1 MARIQLGN
9 FGNVLPEVQR
19 TPTQSVSS
27 GQIIANAVGNVAGQL
42 ANQYSQRKKEEA
54 QQLEQKQ
61 KGEDDILYTNLY
73 SKAGVDLQVLDD
85 DVNMQIKQG
94 AKLEDVQLYREEGVQ
109 NIMQKYQYDIPER
122 YRDRFAGAM
131 DAKAYESAAK
141 SLPQFRASQQQSERV
156 TLNETMQNALKS
168 DTREEYRAVMQIG
181 IDGSSLSSADK
192 QELLNRADNSWDVD
206 KSGRLLEGLFRSQ
219 DVDAIQTEFQS
230 ENLKTK
236 FPYLQQDQITA
247 LQKSAYAKIDQINRA
262 KETEAKAID
271 NDAKDAVSEMKRIVS
286 TGGIPSVEVLT
297 GLAQRTIGTQY
308 ATEMNQYV
316 AVADGVNKF
325 LRMPPDQRGTVL
337 SRMQSEQKT
346 KPSDDPELDKY
357 TLDLYTRAHN
367 ESLSREKNDV
377 AGNYNVV
384 TGKELIN
391 PPATSIAM
399 GDPQAINALRQNIKE
414 IKAFNAT
421 RGITGNANP
430 LTQQTQNELRQ
441 FWGKAPAEQRLQ
453 ILGNLKSASTGEP
466 NSFSPMVQ
474 SIAGGANSYR
484 LAAAIGNN
492 PRYKETVA
500 LPIIKG
506 QMRLEKK
513 EVNFDTKQ
521 TSSAINDYFAG
532 LGLSDSG
539 ISVYRDTAIAYYAES
554 LHQTQAKK
562 DANGKYAFDEDL
574 FNDALIAVTGGRYI
588 QGSNKVLRPYGVSDK
603 SFRDQIKAFNDSNAR
618 SYGTD
623 RSYFIDAKIMQNPKN
638 PNQYY
643 FMDGSRPIRTPNNQE
658 ILFMTIH

>member
-19 TPTQSVSS
+19 TPTQNVSS
-27 GQIIANAVGNVAGQL
+27 GQIIANAVGNVAGQSVD
-42 ANQYSQRKKEEA
+42 QYSQRKKDEA

-61 KGEDDILYTNLY
+61 KGEDDILYTNIY

-94 AKLEDVQLYREEGVQ
+94 AKLDDVQLYREEGVQ
-109 NIMQKYQYDIPER
+109 KIMQKYQYDVPER

-168 DTREEYRAVMQIG
+168 DTREEYKAVMQIG

-262 KETEAKAID
+262 RETEAKAID

-316 AVADGVNKF
+316 AVADGVNTF

-346 KPSDDPELDKY
+346 KPSDNPELDKY

-391 PPATSIAM
+391 PPATSIAL
-399 GDPQAINALRQNIKE
+399 GEPQAINALRQNIKE

-453 ILGNLKSASTGEP
+453 MLGNLKSASTGEP
-466 NSFSPMVQ
+466 NAFSPMVQ
-474 SIAGGANSYR
+474 SIAGAANSYR

-492 PRYKETVA
+492 PRYRETVA
-500 LPIIKG
+500 LPIVKG

-539 ISVYRDTAIAYYAES
+539 ISVYRDTAMAYYAES

-623 RSYFIDAKIMQNPKN
+623 RSYFIDAKIMQNPKK

>member
-9 FGNVLPEVQR
+9 FGNVLPEVSR
-19 TPTQSVSS
+19 TPTQNVSS
-27 GQIIANAVGNVAGQL
+27 GQIIANAAGNAAIQL
-42 ANQYSQRKKEEA
+42 ATQA
-54 QQLEQKQ
+54 QERNNREKQLIDQQK
-61 KGEDDILYTNLY
+61 KGEDDILYTNIY

-94 AKLEDVQLYREEGVQ
+94 AKLDDVQLYREEGVQ
-109 NIMQKYQYDIPER
+109 GIMQKYQYDVPER
-122 YRDRFAGAM
+122 YRDRFAGAL

-141 SLPQFRASQQQSERV
+141 VLPQFRASQQQSERV

-168 DTREEYRAVMQIG
+168 DTREEYKAVMQIG
-181 IDGSSLSSADK
+181 IEGSSLSAAEK
-192 QELLNRADNSWDVD
+192 QELINKSDNTWDVD

-219 DVDAIQTEFQS
+219 DVGAIQTEFQS
-230 ENLKTK
+230 DNLKTK

-247 LQKSAYAKIDQINRA
+247 LQKSAYAKIDQINKA

-271 NDAKDAVSEMKRIVS
+271 NDAKDAVSEIKQIVAS
-286 TGGIPSVEVLT
+286 GGIPSVEVLT
-297 GLAQRTIGTQY
+297 GLAQRTMGTSY
-308 ATEMNQYV
+308 AAEMNQYV
-316 AVADGVNKF
+316 AVADGVNSF

-337 SRMQSEQKT
+337 SRMQSDQKT
-346 KPSDDPELDKY
+346 KPSDDPTLDKW

-384 TGKELIN
+384 TGKELTN
-391 PPATSIAM
+391 PPATSIAL
-399 GDPQAINALRQNIKE
+399 GEPQAINALRQNIKE

-441 FWGKAPAEQRLQ
+441 FWSKAPAEQRLQ
-453 ILGNLKSASTGEP
+453 MLGNLKSASTGEP
-466 NSFSPMVQ
+466 NAFSPMVQ

-500 LPIIKG
+500 LPIVKG

-521 TSSAINDYFAG
+521 TNSAVNDYFTG

-539 ISVYRDTAIAYYAES
+539 VSVYRDTAMAYYAES
-554 LHQTQAKK
+554 LHQTQAKR

-618 SYGTD
+618 NYGSD
-623 RSYFIDAKIMQNPKN
+623 RSYFTDAKIMQNPKN

>member
-9 FGNVLPEVQR
+9 FGNVLPEVSR

-27 GQIIANAVGNVAGQL
+27 GQIIANAAGNAAIQL
-42 ANQYSQRKKEEA
+42 ATQA
-54 QQLEQKQ
+54 QERNNREKQLIDQQK
-61 KGEDDILYTNLY
+61 KGEDDILYTNIY

-94 AKLEDVQLYREEGVQ
+94 AKLDDVQLYREEGVQ
-109 NIMQKYQYDIPER
+109 GIMQKYQHDVPER
-122 YRDRFAGAM
+122 YRDRFAGAL

-141 SLPQFRASQQQSERV
+141 VLPQFRASQQQSERV

-168 DTREEYRAVMQIG
+168 DTREEYKAVMQIG
-181 IDGSSLSSADK
+181 IEGSSLSAAEK
-192 QELLNRADNSWDVD
+192 QELINKSDNAWDVD
-206 KSGRLLEGLFRSQ
+206 KSGRLLEGLFRSG
-219 DVDAIQTEFQS
+219 DVQGIRREFQS
-230 ENLKTK
+230 DNLKTK
-236 FPYLQQDQITA
+236 FPYLQQDQVTA
-247 LQKSAYAKIDQINRA
+247 LQKSAYAKEDQINKA

-271 NDAKDAVSEMKRIVS
+271 NDAKDAVSEMKQIVAS
-286 TGGIPSVEVLT
+286 GGIPSVEVLT
-297 GLAQRTIGTQY
+297 GLAKRTMGTSY
-308 ATEMNQYV
+308 AAEMNQYV
-316 AVADGVNKF
+316 AVADGVNSF

-337 SRMQSEQKT
+337 SRMQSDQKT
-346 KPSDDPELDKY
+346 KPSDDPTLDKW
-357 TLDLYTRAHN
+357 TLDLYTRAHS

-391 PPATSIAM
+391 PPATSIAL
-399 GDPQAINALRQNIKE
+399 GEPQAINALRQNIKE

-441 FWGKAPAEQRLQ
+441 FWSKAPAEQRLQ
-453 ILGNLKSASTGEP
+453 MLGNLKSASTGEP
-466 NSFSPMVQ
+466 NAFSPMVQ

-500 LPIIKG
+500 LPIVKG

-521 TSSAINDYFAG
+521 TNSAVNDYFTG

-539 ISVYRDTAIAYYAES
+539 VSVYRDTAMAYYAES
-554 LHQTQAKK
+554 LHQTQAKR
-562 DANGKYAFDEDL
+562 DANGKYAFDKDL

-618 SYGTD
+618 NYGAD

>member
-9 FGNVLPEVQR
+9 FGNVLPEVSR

-27 GQIIANAVGNVAGQL
+27 GQIIANAAGNAAIQL
-42 ANQYSQRKKEEA
+42 ATQA
-54 QQLEQKQ
+54 QERNNREKQLIDQQK
-61 KGEDDILYTNLY
+61 KGEDDILYTNIY

-94 AKLEDVQLYREEGVQ
+94 AKLDDVQLYREEGVQ
-109 NIMQKYQYDIPER
+109 NIMQKYQYDVPER
-122 YRDRFAGAM
+122 YRDRFAGAL

-141 SLPQFRASQQQSERV
+141 VLPQFRASQQQSERV

-168 DTREEYRAVMQIG
+168 DTREEYKAVMQIG
-181 IDGSSLSSADK
+181 IEGSSLSAAEK
-192 QELLNRADNSWDVD
+192 QELINKSDNTWDVD
-206 KSGRLLEGLFRSQ
+206 KSGRLLEGLFRSR

-230 ENLKTK
+230 DKLKEQ

-247 LQKSAYAKIDQINRA
+247 LQKSAYAKIDQINKA
-262 KETEAKAID
+262 KETEARAVD
-271 NDAKDAVSEMKRIVS
+271 NDAKDAVSEIKQIVAS
-286 TGGIPSVEVLT
+286 GGIPSVEVLT
-297 GLAQRTIGTQY
+297 GLAQRTMGTSY
-308 ATEMNQYV
+308 AAEMNQYV
-316 AVADGVNKF
+316 AVADGVNSF

-337 SRMQSEQKT
+337 SRMQSDQKT
-346 KPSDDPELDKY
+346 KPSDDPTLDKW
-357 TLDLYTRAHN
+357 TLDLYTRAHG

-391 PPATSIAM
+391 PPATSIAL
-399 GDPQAINALRQNIKE
+399 GEPQAINALRQNIKE

-453 ILGNLKSASTGEP
+453 MLSNLKSASTGEP
-466 NSFSPMVQ
+466 NAFSPMVQ

-500 LPIIKG
+500 LPIVKG

-521 TSSAINDYFAG
+521 TNSAVNDYFTG

-539 ISVYRDTAIAYYAES
+539 VSVYRDTAMAYYAES
-554 LHQTQAKK
+554 LHQTQAKR

-588 QGSNKVLRPYGVSDK
+588 QGSNKVLRPYGVSDQ

-618 SYGTD
+618 NYGSD
-623 RSYFIDAKIMQNPKN
+623 RSYFTDAKIMQNPKN

>member
-19 TPTQSVSS
+19 TPIQSASS
-27 GQIIANAVGNVAGQL
+27 SQVLANAAMQIGGQL
-42 ANQYSQRKKEEA
+42 INQAQDRRNKE
-54 QQLEQKQ
+54 QQLIEQRQ

-94 AKLEDVQLYREEGVQ
+94 AKLDDVQLYREEGVQ
-109 NIMQKYQYDIPER
+109 KIMQNYQYDIPER
-122 YRDRFAGAM
+122 YRDRFAGAL

-141 SLPQFRASQQQSERV
+141 TLPQFRASQQQSERV

-168 DTREEYRAVMQIG
+168 ETFAEYKAVMKIG
-181 IDGSSLSSADK
+181 IDGSSLSAAEK
-192 QELLNRADNSWDVD
+192 KELELKADNAWDVD
-206 KSGRLLEGLFRSQ
+206 KSSRLLEGLFRSK
-219 DVDAIQTEFQS
+219 DIDGIRLNFQS
-230 ENLKTK
+230 DKLKER
-236 FPYLQQDQITA
+236 FPNLQQDQITA
-247 LQKSAYAKIDQINRA
+247 LQKQAFTKEDQINKA

-271 NDAKDAVSEMKRIVS
+271 NDAKDAVSEMKQIVAS
-286 TGGIPSVEVLT
+286 GGIPSVEVLT
-297 GLAQRTIGTQY
+297 GLAKRTLGTAY
-308 ATEMNQYV
+308 AAEMNQYV
-316 AVADGVNKF
+316 AVADGVNSF

-337 SRMQSEQKT
+337 SKMQSDQKT
-346 KPSDDPELDKY
+346 KPSDDPTLDKW

-391 PPATSIAM
+391 PPATSIAL
-399 GDPQAINALRQNIKE
+399 GEPQAINALRQNIKE

-430 LTQQTQNELRQ
+430 LTQQTQNELRM

-453 ILGNLKSASTGEP
+453 MLGNLKSASTGEP
-466 NSFSPMVQ
+466 NAFAPMVQ

-500 LPIIKG
+500 LPIVKG

-521 TSSAINDYFAG
+521 TNSAVNDYFTG

-539 ISVYRDTAIAYYAES
+539 ISVYRDTAMAYYAES
-554 LHQTQAKK
+554 LHQTQAKR

-618 SYGTD
+618 SYGSD

>member
-9 FGNVLPEVQR
+9 FGNVLPEVSR
-19 TPTQSVSS
+19 TPTQNVSS
-27 GQIIANAVGNVAGQL
+27 GQIIANAASESLNKIERTKINIYEQ
-42 ANQYSQRKKEEA
+42 
-54 QQLEQKQ
+54 EQKASEKMR

-94 AKLEDVQLYREEGVQ
+94 AKLDDVRLYREEGVQ
-109 NIMQKYQYDIPER
+109 NIMQKYQYDVPER
-122 YRDRFAGAM
+122 HRDRFAGAL

-141 SLPQFRASQQQSERV
+141 TLPQFRASQQQSERV
-156 TLNETMQNALKS
+156 TLNETMQNALRS
-168 DTREEYRAVMQIG
+168 DTREEYKAVMQIG
-181 IDGSSLSSADK
+181 IEGSSLSAAEK
-192 QELLNRADNSWDVD
+192 QELINKSDNSWDVD

-219 DVDAIQTEFQS
+219 DVGAIQTEFQS
-230 ENLKTK
+230 DNLKTK

-247 LQKSAYAKIDQINRA
+247 LQKSAYAKIDQINKA
-262 KETEAKAID
+262 KETEAKAVD
-271 NDAKDAVSEMKRIVS
+271 NDAKDAVSEMRQIVAS
-286 TGGIPSVEVLT
+286 GGIPSVEVLT
-297 GLAQRTIGTQY
+297 GLAQRTMGTSH
-308 ATEMNQYV
+308 AAEINQYV
-316 AVADGVNKF
+316 AVADGVNSF
-325 LRMPPDQRGTVL
+325 LRRPPDQRGTVL
-337 SRMQSEQKT
+337 SKMQSDQKT
-346 KPSDDPELDKY
+346 KPSDDPTLDKW

-391 PPATSIAM
+391 PPATSIAL
-399 GDPQAINALRQNIKE
+399 GEPQAINALRQNIKE

-466 NSFSPMVQ
+466 NAFSPMVQ
-474 SIAGGANSYR
+474 SIAGAANSYR

-500 LPIIKG
+500 LPIVKG

-521 TSSAINDYFAG
+521 TNSAVNDYFTG
-532 LGLSDSG
+532 LGLPDSG
-539 ISVYRDTAIAYYAES
+539 VSVYRDTAMAYYAES
-554 LHQTQAKK
+554 LHQTQAKR

>member
-9 FGNVLPEVQR
+9 FGNVLPEVSR
-19 TPTQSVSS
+19 TPTQIVSS
-27 GQIIANAVGNVAGQL
+27 GQIIANAAGNAAIHVATQ
-42 ANQYSQRKKEEA
+42 AQERNNREKKLID
-54 QQLEQKQ
+54 QQK
-61 KGEDDILYTNLY
+61 KGEDDILYTNIY

-94 AKLEDVQLYREEGVQ
+94 AKLDDVQLYREEGVQ
-109 NIMQKYQYDIPER
+109 NIMQKYQYDVPER
-122 YRDRFAGAM
+122 YRDRFAGAL

-141 SLPQFRASQQQSERV
+141 VLPQFRASQQQSERV

-168 DTREEYRAVMQIG
+168 DTREEYKAVMQIG
-181 IDGSSLSSADK
+181 IEGSSLSAAEK
-192 QELLNRADNSWDVD
+192 QELINKSDNTWDVD

-230 ENLKTK
+230 DKLKEQ

-247 LQKSAYAKIDQINRA
+247 LQKSAYAKIDQINKA

-271 NDAKDAVSEMKRIVS
+271 NDAKDAVSEMKQIVAS
-286 TGGIPSVEVLT
+286 GGIPSVEVLT
-297 GLAQRTIGTQY
+297 GLAQRTMGTSY
-308 ATEMNQYV
+308 AAEMNQYV
-316 AVADGVNKF
+316 AVADGVNSF

-337 SRMQSEQKT
+337 SRMQSDQKT
-346 KPSDDPELDKY
+346 KPSDDPTLDKW

-384 TGKELIN
+384 TGKELTN
-391 PPATSIAM
+391 PPATSIAL
-399 GDPQAINALRQNIKE
+399 GEPQAINALRQNIKE

-453 ILGNLKSASTGEP
+453 MLGNLKSASTGEP
-466 NSFSPMVQ
+466 NAFSPMVQ

-500 LPIIKG
+500 LPIVKG

-521 TSSAINDYFAG
+521 TNSAVNDYFTG

-539 ISVYRDTAIAYYAES
+539 VSVYRDTAMAYYAES
-554 LHQTQAKK
+554 LHQTQAKR

-618 SYGTD
+618 NYGSD
-623 RSYFIDAKIMQNPKN
+623 RSYFTDAKIMQNPKN

>member
-9 FGNVLPEVQR
+9 FGNVLPEVSR

-27 GQIIANAVGNVAGQL
+27 GQIIANAAGNAAIHIATQAQERSNREKQL
-42 ANQYSQRKKEEA
+42 ID
-54 QQLEQKQ
+54 QQK
-61 KGEDDILYTNLY
+61 KGEDDILYTNIY

-94 AKLEDVQLYREEGVQ
+94 AKLDDVQLYREEGVQ
-109 NIMQKYQYDIPER
+109 GIMQKYQYDVPER
-122 YRDRFAGAM
+122 YRDRFAGAL

-141 SLPQFRASQQQSERV
+141 VLPQFRASQQQSERV

-168 DTREEYRAVMQIG
+168 DTREEYKAVMQIG
-181 IDGSSLSSADK
+181 IEGSSLSAAEK
-192 QELLNRADNSWDVD
+192 QELINKSDNTWDVD

-219 DVDAIQTEFQS
+219 DVGAIQTEFQS
-230 ENLKTK
+230 DNLKTK

-247 LQKSAYAKIDQINRA
+247 LQKSAYAKIDQINKA

-271 NDAKDAVSEMKRIVS
+271 NDAKDAVSEMKQIVAS
-286 TGGIPSVEVLT
+286 GGIPSVEVLT
-297 GLAQRTIGTQY
+297 GLAQRTMGTSY
-308 ATEMNQYV
+308 AAEMNQYV
-316 AVADGVNKF
+316 AVADGVNSF

-337 SRMQSEQKT
+337 SRMQSDQKT
-346 KPSDDPELDKY
+346 KPSDDPTLDKW
-357 TLDLYTRAHN
+357 TLDLYTRAHS

-391 PPATSIAM
+391 PPATSIAL
-399 GDPQAINALRQNIKE
+399 GEPQAINALRQNIKE

-441 FWGKAPAEQRLQ
+441 FWSKAPAEQRLQ
-453 ILGNLKSASTGEP
+453 MLGNLKSASTGEP
-466 NSFSPMVQ
+466 NAFSPMVQ

-500 LPIIKG
+500 LPIVKG

-521 TSSAINDYFAG
+521 TNSAVNDYFTG

-539 ISVYRDTAIAYYAES
+539 VSVYRDTAMAYYAES
-554 LHQTQAKK
+554 LHQTQAKR

-618 SYGTD
+618 NYGAD
-623 RSYFIDAKIMQNPKN
+623 RSYFTDAKIMQNPKN

>member
-9 FGNVLPEVQR
+9 FGNVLPEVNR
-19 TPTQSVSS
+19 TPTQNVSS
-27 GQIIANAVGNVAGQL
+27 GQIIANAAGNAAIQIATQAQERNNREKQL
-42 ANQYSQRKKEEA
+42 ID
-54 QQLEQKQ
+54 QQK
-61 KGEDDILYTNLY
+61 KGEDDILYTNIY

-94 AKLEDVQLYREEGVQ
+94 AKLDDVQLYREEGVQ
-109 NIMQKYQYDIPER
+109 NIMQKYQYDVPER
-122 YRDRFAGAM
+122 YRDRFAGAL

-141 SLPQFRASQQQSERV
+141 VLPQFRASQQQSERV

-168 DTREEYRAVMQIG
+168 DTREEYKAVMQIG
-181 IDGSSLSSADK
+181 IEGSSLSAAEK
-192 QELLNRADNSWDVD
+192 QELINKSDNTWDVD
-206 KSGRLLEGLFRSQ
+206 KSGRLLEGLFRSG
-219 DVDAIQTEFQS
+219 DAQGIQAEFQS
-230 ENLKTK
+230 DKLKEQ

-247 LQKSAYAKIDQINRA
+247 LQKSAYAKIDQINKA

-271 NDAKDAVSEMKRIVS
+271 NDAKDAVSEIKQIVAS
-286 TGGIPSVEVLT
+286 GGIPSVEVLT
-297 GLAQRTIGTQY
+297 GLAQRTMGTSY
-308 ATEMNQYV
+308 AAEMNQYV
-316 AVADGVNKF
+316 AVADGVNSF

-337 SRMQSEQKT
+337 SRMQSDQKT
-346 KPSDDPELDKY
+346 KPSDDPTLDKW

-384 TGKELIN
+384 TGNELIN
-391 PPATSIAM
+391 PPATSIAL
-399 GDPQAINALRQNIKE
+399 GEPQAINALRQNIKE

-441 FWGKAPAEQRLQ
+441 FWSKAPAEQRLQ
-453 ILGNLKSASTGEP
+453 MLGNLKSASTGEP
-466 NSFSPMVQ
+466 NAFSPMVQ

-500 LPIIKG
+500 LPIVKG

-521 TSSAINDYFAG
+521 TNSAVNDYFTG

-539 ISVYRDTAIAYYAES
+539 VSVYRDTAMAYYAES
-554 LHQTQAKK
+554 LHQTQAKR

-618 SYGTD
+618 NYGSD
-623 RSYFIDAKIMQNPKN
+623 RSYFTDAKIMQNPKN